1 VLLKVAQELQ
11 NQAVNQDLVKRID
24 PRLGQKDQV
33 TVMHLLSAVLNA
45 LKVRTD
51 VQADLVVIAAKEELL
66 QNVPTPNVAMTEENQ
81 ETDVHQLAHTANV
94 QKAEVM
100 TDAQADLV
108 AKVATDVHQLAH
120 TANVQKAEVMTDA
133 QADLA
138 AKVATDAHL
147 LALMA
152 SVQRAEVMTDVQAD
166 LAVIEAIEDHQPVVV
181 ATIGAAA
188 LIEKK
193 ITTAN
198 QRVQPENLVVRT
210 WLKELKL
217 AI

>member
-1 VLLKVAQELQ
+1 
-11 NQAVNQDLVKRID
+11 
-24 PRLGQKDQV
+24 
-33 TVMHLLSAVLNA
+33 MHLLSAVLNA
-45 LKVRTD
+45 VKVRTD

-66 QNVPTPNVAMTEENQ
+66 QNVPTPNVVMTEENQ
-81 ETDVHQLAHTANV
+81 ETDVHQLALT
-94 QKAEVM
+94 
-100 TDAQADLV
+100 T
-108 AKVATDVHQLAH
+108 
-120 TANVQKAEVMTDA
+120 NVQKAEVMTDA

>member
-1 VLLKVAQELQ
+1 VANAVLLKVAQELQ

-100 TDAQADLV
+100 TDAQADL
-108 AKVATDVHQLAH
+108 
-120 TANVQKAEVMTDA
+120 
-133 QADLA
+133 A

-166 LAVIEAIEDHQPVVV
+166 LAVIEAIEDNQPVVV

>member
-1 VLLKVAQELQ
+1 
-11 NQAVNQDLVKRID
+11 
-24 PRLGQKDQV
+24 
-33 TVMHLLSAVLNA
+33 
-45 LKVRTD
+45 
-51 VQADLVVIAAKEELL
+51 
-66 QNVPTPNVAMTEENQ
+66 
-81 ETDVHQLAHTANV
+81 
-94 QKAEVM
+94 M

-198 QRVQPENLVVRT
+198 QRVQPENLVVRI